1 MSRNS
6 ALIKFGYSHHKEYDD
21 EKAGNKKHSAKCK
34 FCPTSTTI
42 SDRSGTTS
50 SFVTAHEEMPQVT
63 VSYCIIFEGMI

>member
-1 MSRNS
+1 MSRNA

-21 EKAGNKKHSAKCK
+21 EKAGNKKHSAKCW

-42 SDRSGTTS
+42 SDRSGHNL
-50 SFVTAHEEMPQVT
+50 FVCSAHEEMPQVT

>member
-6 ALIKFGYSHHKEYDD
+6 AIIKFGYSHRKEYDD

-34 FCPTSTTI
+34 FCPTPITI

-50 SFVTAHEEMPQVT
+50 SFVRHMKKCHGKLLH
-63 VSYCIIFEGMI
+63 YF